1 MSLENEEVLT
11 SPVPSRT
18 SAYFVLFGG
27 VLVVSTAAIF
37 INLAQHRGASPLTI
51 AAGRLMFAAVL
62 LTPYA
67 LTRHKREI
75 RMIGA
80 RDRGLALLGGS
91 LLAVHFASWITSLA
105 YTSVASSTALVST
118 NPLFVGLA
126 SVLLFHER
134 IRRSVL
140 LGIALTIAGSALIG
154 LSDRN
159 GGHGSQPLLGD
170 LLALVGAIT
179 ASGYF
184 LVGRELRKRMG
195 VVPYIWM
202 VYSIAAVVLTV
213 WMSLAGDSL
222 LGLPAMIYGLL
233 FLLAIGPQL
242 TGHTA
247 FNWCLK
253 HLSATFVTVAVLGEP
268 VGSALLALFLLPNQ
282 QLAALQIIGGLVL
295 LLGIGVVSLAE
306 QQGR

>member
-1 MSLENEEVLT
+1 MSLESENVLAA
-11 SPVPSRT
+11 PVQRST
-18 SAYFVLFGG
+18 TAHLVLFVG

-51 AAGRLMFAAVL
+51 AAGRLTFAAIL

-67 LTRHKREI
+67 LKRHKSEI
-75 RMIGA
+75 VA
-80 RDRGLALLGGS
+80 VSTRDRALALLGGG
-91 LLAVHFASWITSLA
+91 LLAVHFASWITSLTF
-105 YTSVASSTALVST
+105 TSVASSTALVST

-126 SVLLFHER
+126 SVVLFHER
-134 IRRSVL
+134 IRHSVL

-154 LSDRN
+154 LSDRS

-184 LVGRELRKRMG
+184 LVGRELRKRLG
-195 VVPYIWM
+195 IVPYIWM
-202 VYSIAAVVLTV
+202 VYSIAAVVLLL
-213 WMSLAGDSL
+213 WMALAGDSL
-222 LGLPAMIYGLL
+222 LGLPAVVYGLL
-233 FLLAIGPQL
+233 FLLALGPQL

-268 VGSALLALFLLPNQ
+268 VGSALLALLLLPNQ
-282 QLAALQIIGGLVL
+282 QLAVLQIIGGLVL
-295 LLGIGVVSLAE
+295 VAGIGVVSLAE
-306 QQGR
+306 QQER